1 MEQQEN
7 GGGEKTAHDL
17 KQRRG
22 ESSVMALDC
31 VAATGAYWSPTADRS
46 SRAQLSVQIQRRKK
60 KQQLKLQIYIFWNL
74 VQTLAR
80 NKSWDQRW

>member
-17 KQRRG
+17 KQRHG

-31 VAATGAYWSPTADRS
+31 VAATGTGVTGAY
-46 SRAQLSVQIQRRKK
+46 
-60 KQQLKLQIYIFWNL
+60 
-74 VQTLAR
+74 
-80 NKSWDQRW
+80 